1 MVQRLIKMQNMD
13 KIQMTQAESIRLGR
27 CMNIAAEL
35 KGQGTN
41 KTNKELAKD
50 IKDLAKEL
58 YVEESQLELE
68 IMKGK
73 VGDIK
78 EAQQKMNQQPEQP
91 KQEAPKTLEI

>member
-1 MVQRLIKMQNMD
+1 
-13 KIQMTQAESIRLGR
+13 
-27 CMNIAAEL
+27 MNIAAEL